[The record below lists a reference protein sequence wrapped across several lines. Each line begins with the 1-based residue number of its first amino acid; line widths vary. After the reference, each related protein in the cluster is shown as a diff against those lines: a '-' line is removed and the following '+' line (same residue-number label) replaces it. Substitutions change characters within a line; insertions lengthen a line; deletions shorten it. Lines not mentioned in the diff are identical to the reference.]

1 MTLSP
6 ARGLGWRVGLLRTPV
21 RPLAC
26 CFPLQPTKIL
36 YSKQICMQVLQARIF
51 KNKRNSEL
59 KRRCGT
65 HHRMVCQKP
74 GARIERLSAQQSLN
88 PPPSLELIRAVGQAH
103 TGCLVKG
110 ARSR

>member
-6 ARGLGWRVGLLRTPV
+6 GRGLGWRVGLLRTPV

-59 KRRCGT
+59 KRRFGT
-65 HHRMVCQKP
+65 HRRMVCQKP